1 MKAAIM
7 TGVDGI
13 GAVATAWTIGRF
25 TVDEKTTGCCARPR
39 TGAKPRADRRYP
51 VVKRPHRAA

>member
-1 MKAAIM
+1 M